1 MEKKKKEEDILRM
14 KEHTTEDRKPL
25 QDQQQEDRKP
35 LQDQEQEDV
44 KLLQEQEDIKL
55 LQDQE
60 MSLILVA
67 DLLKKDIEK
76 EVLTSASETD
86 GVTIITINT
95 IACKIK

>member
-25 QDQQQEDRKP
+25 QHQQQEDRKP
-35 LQDQEQEDV
+35 LQDQD
-44 KLLQEQEDIKL
+44 QEQKDVKL

-60 MSLILVA
+60 MSLIPVA

-86 GVTIITINT
+86 GDTIVTINT